1 MQPTR
6 PHDHQD
12 PPNHGSP
19 NHLLKKG
26 RPGPTV
32 RASSTFSEAESTLAL
47 VAPSLDPCQKG
58 MYIWPAWVQ
67 GTDTTADAPAW
78 TVCVGPVG
86 VHVLGEV

>member
-1 MQPTR
+1 MKEWTYQVISSR
-6 PHDHQD
+6 PLGALAPYD
-12 PPNHGSP
+12 
-19 NHLLKKG
+19 
-26 RPGPTV
+26 

-67 GTDTTADAPAW
+67 GTDTTADPSAQ